1 MIRILEILVS
11 LVIVFLLAVVVGVFL
26 PDHAHIERTIE
37 VSNPLRQIY
46 DTLNTFRRYPEYSSL
61 RKLDPRT
68 NYTFSGPESG
78 ADAKIA
84 WNTTYEQLGNGSLT
98 IKSSTE
104 DSEIKMAAENS
115 WYGEN
120 KIYTATL
127 LPAAN
132 GKTTRIRM
140 AYDVDYGWNLLWR
153 YAGLYIHGVPDSLIQ
168 SSLANLSNMLASF
181 PNVDYK
187 DQPMQVVDVTSVPM
201 LLVSTK
207 AKRSLDDVEVATDA
221 ALAEIEE
228 AMKQAGLER
237 AGPPRTITTEWGDEN
252 YVYDYAIPVNAATF
266 TIDKQELTIGTAP
279 AAGDDDEMF
288 DNSAPAPATA
298 PVLKAGDHDK
308 KGRLVVSGNV
318 RGVMSYAGKALQ
330 TDYTGS
336 PAALPLLRLL
346 ERAYAETHG
355 YGYSE
360 MGEGRFW
367 DELISVPGDVAED
380 EQVFKVYLP
389 IQF

>member
-68 NYTFSGPESG
+68 NYTFSGAESG
-78 ADAKIA
+78 PDAKIA
-84 WNTTYEQLGNGSLT
+84 WKTAYEQLGDGSLT

-104 DSEIKMAAENS
+104 DSEIKMAAENG

-120 KIYTATL
+120 KMYTATL

-207 AKRSLDDVEVATDA
+207 AKRSLEDVEVASDA
-221 ALAEIEE
+221 ALVEIEE
-228 AMKQAGLER
+228 VMKKAGLER
-237 AGPPRTITTEWGDEN
+237 AGPPRTITTE
-252 YVYDYAIPVNAATF
+252 
-266 TIDKQELTIGTAP
+266 
-279 AAGDDDEMF
+279 
-288 DNSAPAPATA
+288 
-298 PVLKAGDHDK
+298 
-308 KGRLVVSGNV
+308 
-318 RGVMSYAGKALQ
+318 
-330 TDYTGS
+330 
-336 PAALPLLRLL
+336 
-346 ERAYAETHG
+346 
-355 YGYSE
+355 
-360 MGEGRFW
+360 
-367 DELISVPGDVAED
+367 
-380 EQVFKVYLP
+380 
-389 IQF
+389 